1 MVAKKN
7 NNLSSDGRSQK
18 KRPSVAGKKV
28 AQGSRISTTASSKTG
43 TPRLDRSSFKKN
55 KKTQL
60 NDSGS
65 FAEISAQK
73 ISAQEVLQEA
83 PKNNSKDSS
92 FAFGGASGTSSVSGA
107 SDAASMSG
115 VDNADGVA
123 DASAVGS
130 ASGVEGAGSASGVS
144 DAASA
149 SGASAAGKLKARKP
163 LKRKG
168 ISRRFL
174 IGSLVVILLLVIG
187 TGLLA
192 WNQWFRY
199 DDAADIQG
207 TWVIDGSSQSIT
219 INETDIVMTSDV
231 SYPYTLDTFQKTIS
245 FSFKQYSGSGSYAFS
260 PERTTLV
267 ITETDADTGEKVST
281 KLVKQ

>member
-1 MVAKKN
+1 MAAKKN

-43 TPRLDRSSFKKN
+43 TPRLDRSSFKKS

-65 FAEISAQK
+65 FAEVST
-73 ISAQEVLQEA
+73 QEVLQEVS
-83 PKNNSKDSS
+83 KSSSKD
-92 FAFGGASGTSSVSGA
+92 FNGAFGGASGSGSVSSA
-107 SDAASMSG
+107 SGAASMSG

-219 INETDIVMTSDV
+219 INETDIVMTDDV

>member
-1 MVAKKN
+1 MAAKKN

-60 NDSGS
+60 HDSGS
-65 FAEISAQK
+65 FAETSAQK
-73 ISAQEVLQEA
+73 VSAQEVLQEA
-83 PKNNSKDSS
+83 SKSNSKDSN

-107 SDAASMSG
+107 SDAASMST

-123 DASAVGS
+123 DASVTGS
-130 ASGVEGAGSASGVS
+130 ASGAEGVS
-144 DAASA
+144 AVSDT
-149 SGASAAGKLKARKP
+149 SAAGKLKARKP

-174 IGSLVVILLLVIG
+174 IGSLIVILLLVIG

-199 DDAADIQG
+199 DDTADIQG
-207 TWVIDGSSQSIT
+207 TWVIDGSNQSIT

>member
-43 TPRLDRSSFKKN
+43 TPRLDRSSFKEK

-60 NDSGS
+60 HDSGS
-65 FAEISAQK
+65 FAEVST
-73 ISAQEVLQEA
+73 QEVLQEVS
-83 PKNNSKDSS
+83 KSSSKD
-92 FAFGGASGTSSVSGA
+92 FNGAFGSASGAGSVSSA
-107 SDAASMSG
+107 SGAASMSG
-115 VDNADGVA
+115 VDNADGMV

-149 SGASAAGKLKARKP
+149 SGASAASKLKARKP

-174 IGSLVVILLLVIG
+174 IGSLVVIFLLVIG

-199 DDAADIQG
+199 DDTADIQG

-219 INETDIVMTSDV
+219 INETDIVMTDDV

>member
-1 MVAKKN
+1 MAAKKN

-60 NDSGS
+60 HDSGS
-65 FAEISAQK
+65 FAETSAQK
-73 ISAQEVLQEA
+73 VSAQEVLQEA
-83 PKNNSKDSS
+83 SKSNSKDSN

-123 DASAVGS
+123 DASVTGS
-130 ASGVEGAGSASGVS
+130 ASGAEGVS
-144 DAASA
+144 AVSDT
-149 SGASAAGKLKARKP
+149 SAAGKLKARKP

-174 IGSLVVILLLVIG
+174 I
-187 TGLLA
+187 
-192 WNQWFRY
+192 
-199 DDAADIQG
+199 
-207 TWVIDGSSQSIT
+207 
-219 INETDIVMTSDV
+219 
-231 SYPYTLDTFQKTIS
+231 
-245 FSFKQYSGSGSYAFS
+245 
-260 PERTTLV
+260 
-267 ITETDADTGEKVST
+267 
-281 KLVKQ
+281 

>member
-1 MVAKKN
+1 MAAKKN

-43 TPRLDRSSFKKN
+43 TPRLDRSSFKEK

-60 NDSGS
+60 YDSDS
-65 FAEISAQK
+65 FAETSAQK
-73 ISAQEVLQEA
+73 VSAQEVLQEA
-83 PKNNSKDSS
+83 SKSNSKDSN
-92 FAFGGASGTSSVSGA
+92 FAFGGASGASSVSGA

-123 DASAVGS
+123 DASVTGS
-130 ASGVEGAGSASGVS
+130 ASGAEGVS
-144 DAASA
+144 AVSDT
-149 SGASAAGKLKARKP
+149 SAAGKLKARKP

-174 IGSLVVILLLVIG
+174 IGSLIVILLLVIG

-199 DDAADIQG
+199 DDTADIQG
-207 TWVIDGSSQSIT
+207 TWVIDGSNQSIT

>member
-1 MVAKKN
+1 MAAKKN

-43 TPRLDRSSFKKN
+43 TPRLDRSSFKEK

-60 NDSGS
+60 YDSGS
-65 FAEISAQK
+65 FAEVST
-73 ISAQEVLQEA
+73 QEVLQEVS
-83 PKNNSKDSS
+83 KSSSKD
-92 FAFGGASGTSSVSGA
+92 FNGAFGGASGSGSVSSA
-107 SDAASMSG
+107 SGAASMSG

-174 IGSLVVILLLVIG
+174 IGSLIVILLLVIG

-219 INETDIVMTSDV
+219 INETDIVMTDDV

>member
-1 MVAKKN
+1 MAAKKN

-60 NDSGS
+60 HDSGS
-65 FAEISAQK
+65 FAETSAQK
-73 ISAQEVLQEA
+73 VSAQEVLQEA
-83 PKNNSKDSS
+83 SKSNSKDSN
-92 FAFGGASGTSSVSGA
+92 FAFGGASGASSVSGA

-123 DASAVGS
+123 DASVTGS
-130 ASGVEGAGSASGVS
+130 ASGAEGVS
-144 DAASA
+144 AVSDT
-149 SGASAAGKLKARKP
+149 SAAGKLKARKP

-174 IGSLVVILLLVIG
+174 IVSLIVILLLVIG

-199 DDAADIQG
+199 DDTADIQG
-207 TWVIDGSSQSIT
+207 TWVIDGSNQSIT

>member
-7 NNLSSDGRSQK
+7 NNLSSDGRSRK

-43 TPRLDRSSFKKN
+43 TPRLDRSSFKEK

-60 NDSGS
+60 YDSDS
-65 FAEISAQK
+65 FAEIST
-73 ISAQEVLQEA
+73 QEVLQEVS
-83 PKNNSKDSS
+83 KSSSKD
-92 FAFGGASGTSSVSGA
+92 FNGAFGGASGSGSVSSA
-107 SDAASMSG
+107 SGAASMSG

-149 SGASAAGKLKARKP
+149 SGARAAGKLKARKP

-219 INETDIVMTSDV
+219 INETDIVMTDDV
-231 SYPYTLDTFQKTIS
+231 SCPYTLDTFQKTIS

>member
-1 MVAKKN
+1 MAAKKN

-43 TPRLDRSSFKKN
+43 TPRLDRSSFKIN

-60 NDSGS
+60 HDSGS
-65 FAEISAQK
+65 FAETSAQK
-73 ISAQEVLQEA
+73 VSAQEVLQEA
-83 PKNNSKDSS
+83 SKSNSKDSN

-123 DASAVGS
+123 DASVTGS
-130 ASGVEGAGSASGVS
+130 ASGAEGVS
-144 DAASA
+144 AVSDT
-149 SGASAAGKLKARKP
+149 SAAGKLKARKP

-199 DDAADIQG
+199 DDTADIQG
-207 TWVIDGSSQSIT
+207 TWVIDGSNQSIT